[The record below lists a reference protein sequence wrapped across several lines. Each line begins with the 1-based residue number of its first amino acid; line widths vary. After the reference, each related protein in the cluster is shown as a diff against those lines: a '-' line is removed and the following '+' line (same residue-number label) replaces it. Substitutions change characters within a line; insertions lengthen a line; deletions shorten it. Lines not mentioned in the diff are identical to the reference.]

1 MANEIKAILTL
12 VDNISGKLGGIST
25 NFANFGKQVD
35 SSLKLIGGGLAGMG
49 AIMAVDKI
57 KSAVEAS
64 ISYGAA
70 IQDNAHK
77 MGITNKAYQ
86 EMDFI
91 AKSAGTSLEGMSRG
105 MRALTTSAVTNAPL
119 IQKLG
124 IATKDSS
131 GNFLSA
137 NDIFFNTISRIAK
150 IGNESERT
158 AVTQKLFGRVA
169 GEVLSIVNE
178 GTVEIDRARETYHN
192 FGLELSDTTIVKLHD
207 ARNAGIAL
215 DTAFEIATA
224 NVTTIYLPVIM
235 GWMNGVNQIFALINK
250 TIPQTDQEHLADDA
264 LKKGKLQVQLAKDL
278 EAVNGNNESSRGDI
292 FAEQQK
298 KYLDDQGK
306 LNFLLADEARLRHNI
321 ATAKPTTGA
330 GDPNAEGALGKDDS
344 AASQRA
350 ELELRARTELAASLA
365 KADKTGYDKQ
375 YAELVAAQNAEI
387 MQYRNA
393 GADTTDLIK
402 KDLVD
407 RHNLKKAYLQ
417 EMVKDVDEDDKK
429 NREKELET
437 SRQELEDEHRM
448 LLEKA
453 RLITEAAH
461 VEFEQQKEE
470 ERKLQESREK
480 MVSITMEMASSVGK
494 AMGGMFGGQKDS
506 AKKGLK
512 EILDVMADY
521 VEKTVIIESGL
532 ADMKAIGEHGVLGI
546 ALAALETG
554 LIVTA
559 GSAAKAAIAS
569 FEVGTRSAPGGLA
582 YVHRDELI
590 NLPAQSQVFTKSET
604 KNIMG
609 GGGHTFHFY
618 NSDGNR
624 VESLRADIRKGG
636 AMERAARELVA
647 LAGVN

>member
-25 NFANFGKQVD
+25 NFANFGQQVD

-77 MGITNKAYQ
+77 MSMTNKAYQ
-86 EMDFI
+86 EMEFI

-105 MRALTTSAVTNAPL
+105 MRILTTSAVTNAPL

-169 GEVLSIVNE
+169 GEVLAIVQE
-178 GTVEIDRARETYHN
+178 GTVAIDRARETYHN

-215 DTAFEIATA
+215 DTAFKIATA

-250 TIPQTDQEHLADDA
+250 PTPQTDQEHLADDA

-278 EAVNGNNESSRGDI
+278 EAVNGNNETWDDL

-344 AASQRA
+344 AASKRA

-407 RHNLKKAYLQ
+407 RHNLKKEYLQ
-417 EMVKDVDEDDKK
+417 EMAKAVDEDDKK

-437 SRQELEDEHRM
+437 NRKKLEDEHSM

-453 RLITEAAH
+453 RLINEAAH

-480 MVSITMEMASSVGK
+480 MVKLTMEMATSVGK
-494 AMGGMFGGQKDS
+494 ALGGMFVGQKDA

-512 EILDVMADY
+512 EILDAEADY
-521 VEKTVIIESGL
+521 VEKQLILQCGL
-532 ADMKAIGEHGVLGI
+532 ADMREIGTHGIPGI
-546 ALAALETG
+546 ALAALETT
-554 LIVTA
+554 LIVAA